1 VVEKHR
7 QVTIQSV
14 IHYLKINLNLKMQ
27 KMKQKGGKLKQVVKS
42 LLAVSIGLFFM
53 NATLAQE
60 PCNRVDLQGVS
71 IDPIPGTIKKGQTAS
86 IVVVMKNNGPCIIP
100 KGDATAQVTLIGEFL
115 EPGGPVNFIDIC
127 GQWSYLGVI
136 SKDGHHDLF
145 FQNNA
150 GAIPLGGQY
159 CYFQFDV
166 IGKADTKPASGITL
180 VSTLGATSM
189 MVDMNGRNQAAST
202 ELKVTSSA
210 LPFVM
215 SDFGVTATGCTANL
229 SWKTSAEKNVTR
241 FEVEHSTDGYQYT
254 TAGTV
259 PAKKNAG
266 GASYSYAYEQGAGI
280 AYYRPKIIEKGEQFS
295 HSKII
300 SIDTKCAPKKGFNP

>member
-1 VVEKHR
+1 
-7 QVTIQSV
+7 
-14 IHYLKINLNLKMQ
+14 MQ
-27 KMKQKGGKLKQVVKS
+27 KMKQKRNKLKKVVKT
-42 LLAVSIGLFFM
+42 LLAVTIGLCFM
-53 NATLAQE
+53 NTVMAQE

-86 IVVVMKNNGPCIIP
+86 IVVSMKNNGPCVIP
-100 KGDATAQVTLIGEFL
+100 KGDATAQVTLIGEYL
-115 EPGGPVNFIDIC
+115 DPGSPVNFIDIC

-136 SKDGHHDLF
+136 SKDGNHDLF

-150 GAIPLGGQY
+150 GAIPLGAQY

-166 IGKADTKPASGITL
+166 VGKSDTKPATGITL

-202 ELKVTSSA
+202 ELKVTSSV
-210 LPFVM
+210 LPFVL
-215 SDFGVTATGCTANL
+215 SDFGVTVTGCRANL
-229 SWKTSAEKNVTR
+229 SWKTTAEKNVTS
-241 FEVEHSTDGYQYT
+241 FEIEHSTDGYQYT

-266 GASYSYAYEQGAGI
+266 GATYAYSYEQGSGI
-280 AYYRPKIIEKGEQFS
+280 AYYRLKIIEKSGDAS

-300 SIDTKCAPKKGFNP
+300 SIDTKCTPKKGFNP

>member
-1 VVEKHR
+1 
-7 QVTIQSV
+7 
-14 IHYLKINLNLKMQ
+14 MQ
-27 KMKQKGGKLKQVVKS
+27 QMKGQKNKLKKVVKN
-42 LLAVSIGLFFM
+42 LLVIAIGLFFM
-53 NATLAQE
+53 NTVMAQE

-86 IVVVMKNNGPCIIP
+86 IVVAMKNNGPCVIP

-115 EPGGPVNFIDIC
+115 DPGTPVNFIDIC

-136 SKDGHHDLF
+136 SKDGNHDLF

-166 IGKADTKPASGITL
+166 VGKADTKSATGITL

-210 LPFVM
+210 LPFVLT
-215 SDFGVTATGCTANL
+215 DFGVTANGCTANL
-229 SWKTSAEKNVTR
+229 NWKTSAEKNVTS
-241 FEVEHSTDGYQYT
+241 FEIEHSTDGYQYT
-254 TAGTV
+254 KAGTI
-259 PAKKNAG
+259 PAKKSTG
-266 GASYSYAYEQGAGI
+266 GASYEYAYEQGPGI
-280 AYYRPKIIEKGEQFS
+280 AYYRLKMIEKGGTFS

-300 SIDTKCAPKKGFNP
+300 SIDTKCAAKKGF

>member
-1 VVEKHR
+1 
-7 QVTIQSV
+7 
-14 IHYLKINLNLKMQ
+14 MQ
-27 KMKQKGGKLKQVVKS
+27 KMKQTESKLKKIGKS
-42 LLAVSIGLFFM
+42 LLVMTMGLFFM
-53 NATLAQE
+53 NAAMAQE
-60 PCNRVDLQGVS
+60 PCNKVDLQGVS

-86 IVVVMKNNGPCIIP
+86 IVVAMKNNGPCVIP

-115 EPGGPVNFIDIC
+115 EPGAPVNFIDIC

-136 SKDGHHDLF
+136 SKDGNHDLF

-150 GAIPLGGQY
+150 GAIPLGSQY

-166 IGKADTKPASGITL
+166 IGKADTKSATGITL

-210 LPFVM
+210 LPFVL
-215 SDFGVTATGCTANL
+215 SDFGVSANNCAANL
-229 SWKTSAEKNVTR
+229 NWKTSAEKNVTT
-241 FEVEHSTDGYQYT
+241 FEIEHSTDGYQFT
-254 TAGTV
+254 TAGKV
-259 PAKKNAG
+259 PAKKNAKG
-266 GASYSYAYEQGAGI
+266 STYTFTYEQGNGI
-280 AYYRPKIIEKGEQFS
+280 AYYRLKMIENGGDFS

-300 SIDTKCAPKKGFNP
+300 SIDTKCAAKKGFNP

>member
-1 VVEKHR
+1 
-7 QVTIQSV
+7 
-14 IHYLKINLNLKMQ
+14 
-27 KMKQKGGKLKQVVKS
+27 MKQKGNKFKRAVKT
-42 LLAVSIGLFFM
+42 LLAVTVGLFFM
-53 NATLAQE
+53 NPAMAQE
-60 PCNRVDLQGVS
+60 SCNRVDLQGVS

-115 EPGGPVNFIDIC
+115 DPGSPVNFIDIC

-136 SKDGHHDLF
+136 SKDGNHDLF

-150 GAIPLGGQY
+150 GAIPLGSQY

-166 IGKADTKPASGITL
+166 VGKSDTKPATGITL

-210 LPFVM
+210 LPFIL
-215 SDFGVTATGCTANL
+215 SDFSVTANGCAANL
-229 SWKTSAEKNVTR
+229 NWKTSAEKNVVD
-241 FEVEHSTDGYQYT
+241 F
-254 TAGTV
+254 
-259 PAKKNAG
+259 KL
-266 GASYSYAYEQGAGI
+266 
-280 AYYRPKIIEKGEQFS
+280 
-295 HSKII
+295 
-300 SIDTKCAPKKGFNP
+300 

>member
-1 VVEKHR
+1 MQK
-7 QVTIQSV
+7 
-14 IHYLKINLNLKMQ
+14 LKMN
-27 KMKQKGGKLKQVVKS
+27 KRTTKKVVKN
-42 LLAVSIGLFFM
+42 LVILTMVLFFTTVVM
-53 NATLAQE
+53 AQE

-71 IDPIPGTIKKGQTAS
+71 IDPIPGTIRKGQTAS
-86 IVVVMKNNGPCIIP
+86 IVVTMKNNGPCPIP
-100 KGDATAQVTLIGEFL
+100 KGDATAQVTLIGEYL
-115 EPGGPVNFIDIC
+115 EPGAPVNFIDIC

-150 GAIPLGGQY
+150 GAIPLEGQY

-166 IGKADTKPASGITL
+166 VGKSDTKPATGITL

-210 LPFVM
+210 LPFVL
-215 SDFGVTATGCTANL
+215 SDFGVIANGCTANL
-229 SWKTSAEKNVTR
+229 NWKTSAEKNATS
-241 FEVEHSTDGYQYT
+241 FEIEHSTDGYQYT
-254 TAGTV
+254 KAGAV
-259 PAKKNAG
+259 PAKKNTTG
-266 GASYSYAYEQGAGI
+266 STYEYAYEQGPGI
-280 AYYRPKIIEKGEQFS
+280 AYYRLKIIEKGGQFS

-300 SIDTKCAPKKGFNP
+300 SIDTKCIPKKGFNP

>member
-1 VVEKHR
+1 MEIMKR
-7 QVTIQSV
+7 RE
-14 IHYLKINLNLKMQ
+14 LKILKTI
-27 KMKQKGGKLKQVVKS
+27 KKLLILVT
-42 LLAVSIGLFFM
+42 GLFLM
-53 NATLAQE
+53 SSARAQE

-86 IVVVMKNNGPCIIP
+86 VVVSMKNNGPCPIP
-100 KGDATAQVTLIGEFL
+100 KGDATAQVTLIGEYL
-115 EPGGPVNFIDIC
+115 EPGAPVNFIDIC

-150 GAIPLGGQY
+150 GAIPLGSQY

-166 IGKADTKPASGITL
+166 VGKADTKAATGITL

-202 ELKVTSSA
+202 ELKITSSA
-210 LPFVM
+210 LPFVLA
-215 SDFGVTATGCTANL
+215 DFGVTANGCTANL
-229 SWKTSAEKNVTR
+229 NWKTSAEKNATS
-241 FEVEHSTDGYQYT
+241 FEIEYSTDGYQYT
-254 TAGTV
+254 KAGAV
-259 PAKKNAG
+259 PAKKNDKG
-266 GASYSYAYEQGAGI
+266 STYEYGYEQGPGVG
-280 AYYRPKIIEKGEQFS
+280 YYRLKIIEKNGHFS

-300 SIDTKCAPKKGFNP
+300 SIDTKCIPKKGFYP

>member
-1 VVEKHR
+1 
-7 QVTIQSV
+7 
-14 IHYLKINLNLKMQ
+14 
-27 KMKQKGGKLKQVVKS
+27 MKQKENKLKKVVKS
-42 LLAVSIGLFFM
+42 LLVVTIGLFFM
-53 NATLAQE
+53 NAAKAQE

-86 IVVVMKNNGPCIIP
+86 IVVVMKNNGPCVIP

-115 EPGGPVNFIDIC
+115 EPGAPVNFIDIC

-150 GAIPLGGQY
+150 GAIPLGAQY

-166 IGKADTKPASGITL
+166 VGKSDTKPATGITL

-202 ELKVTSSA
+202 ELKVTSST
-210 LPFVM
+210 LPFVL
-215 SDFGVTATGCTANL
+215 SDFSVTANSCTANL
-229 SWKTSAEKNVTR
+229 NWKTSAEKNATS
-241 FEVEHSTDGYQYT
+241 FEIEHSTDGYQYT
-254 TAGTV
+254 KAGTV
-259 PAKKNAG
+259 PAKKNATG
-266 GASYSYAYEQGAGI
+266 STYTYTYEQGSGI
-280 AYYRPKIIEKGEQFS
+280 AYYRLKIIEKGGQFS

-300 SIDTKCAPKKGFNP
+300 SIDTKCTPKKGFNP

>member
-1 VVEKHR
+1 
-7 QVTIQSV
+7 
-14 IHYLKINLNLKMQ
+14 
-27 KMKQKGGKLKQVVKS
+27 MKQKENRLKKAVKS
-42 LLAVSIGLFFM
+42 VLIITIGLFLM
-53 NATLAQE
+53 NVVVAQE

-86 IVVVMKNNGPCIIP
+86 IVVTMKNNGPCVIP
-100 KGDATAQVTLIGEFL
+100 KGDATAQVTLIGEFI
-115 EPGGPVNFIDIC
+115 EPGAPVNFIDIC

-150 GAIPLGGQY
+150 GAIPLGGQF

-166 IGKADTKPASGITL
+166 IGKGDTKPATGITL

-210 LPFVM
+210 LPFVL
-215 SDFGVTATGCTANL
+215 SDFGVTANGCTANL
-229 SWKTSAEKNVTR
+229 NWKTSAEKNVTS
-241 FEVEHSTDGYQYT
+241 FEIEHSTDGYQYT
-254 TAGTV
+254 KAGTV
-259 PAKKNAG
+259 PAKKNGTGSTYA
-266 GASYSYAYEQGAGI
+266 YAYEQGPGI
-280 AYYRPKIIEKGEQFS
+280 AYYRLKIIEKGEQFS

-300 SIDTKCAPKKGFNP
+300 SIDTKCTPKKGFYP